1 MSAQQRF
8 FSSKVLSGDSAM
20 AVESYDLFGNER
32 QKQAYI
38 QAYSQHRRAINT
50 YLQDYLSQLF
60 NGAPCEVSMSG
71 FNLVTPKTRPAE
83 KSNKL
88 WLKATIANQP
98 ESAFLAM
105 DATTLHA
112 FSVLFLGGVL
122 REPMKEIDTAALT
135 ETEYRLAFQLLKQQ
149 TYAFLTTQETRKQTE
164 INCEVITADAL
175 PAQGLLLT
183 TAFSIIINGHA
194 LNWHFWWPI
203 DDNIAQ
209 NNTTS
214 TASKALAHLLTA
226 TPVRLRVVLSEQTLP
241 LDVMT
246 NLAVGDVLPLELP
259 DPTPAFIGDSPCLEG
274 RIAEHRG
281 GLVYQVTNLK
291 ST

>member
-8 FSSKVLSGDSAM
+8 FSSKVLSGDSALI
-20 AVESYDLFGNER
+20 AESYDLFGNDR
-32 QKQAYI
+32 QRLACI
-38 QAYSQHRRAINT
+38 QAYSQHRRAISAS
-50 YLQDYLSQLF
+50 LQAYLSQLF
-60 NGAPCEVSMSG
+60 NGSPCEVSMSG
-71 FNLVTPKTRPAE
+71 INLVTPKTRPAE

-88 WLKATIANQP
+88 WLKATITNQP
-98 ESAFLAM
+98 DAAFLVM

-122 REPMKEIDTAALT
+122 RDPVKEIDTSALT
-135 ETEYRLAFQLLKQQ
+135 ETEYRLVFQLLKQQ
-149 TYAFLTTQETRKQTE
+149 TNAFLATQEMSKPTD
-164 INCEVITADAL
+164 ISCEVITADAL

-183 TAFSIIINGHA
+183 SSFSVNIHDRTF
-194 LNWHFWWPI
+194 NWHFWWPVDESVI
-203 DDNIAQ
+203 QPDDQ
-209 NNTTS
+209 PNTTKVL
-214 TASKALAHLLTA
+214 TNLLTA

-241 LDVMT
+241 LDMMT

-259 DPTPAFIGDSPCLEG
+259 DPTPAFIGDSTCFEG

-281 GLVYQVTNLK
+281 SLVYQITSLK